1 MSKTSTSWFTIVDQG
16 AYIAPLAS
24 HRIVCKQPATAMTV
38 GGYFVDIYGYAVGAA
53 GSHCFQ
59 VNVTADSVLTWDD
72 VFQSAF
78 GASLPDS
85 VVGVVVSSD
94 QPFCVVPTSVAA
106 TAADLRKSPAYA
118 ASTRHCIGRVAG

>member
-1 MSKTSTSWFTIVDQG
+1 MNKTSWFTIVDQG

-24 HRIVCKQPATAMTV
+24 HRIVCTQPLLAMTLS
-38 GGYFVDIYGYAVGAA
+38 GYFVDIYGYAVGA
-53 GSHCFQ
+53 GGNYCFQ
-59 VNVTADSVLTWDD
+59 VNVAADTVVTWGD

-78 GASLPDS
+78 GTSLPDS

-94 QPFCVVPTSVAA
+94 QPFCVVPTSVAT

-118 ASTRHCIGRVAG
+118 ASTRHAIGRVAG